1 MNEHRIIF
9 PNVMYYTGT
18 GDACWEMPCSGSEG
32 IESLTDTS
40 NVGVDGLWLFRIDEE
55 IIDPS
60 FNEG

>member
-1 MNEHRIIF
+1 
-9 PNVMYYTGT
+9 MYYTGT